1 MSRKKKINNVT
12 DNTIDGIDGIGA
24 IEPTPNTKT
33 TVDIV
38 AEAMQAKWGK
48 KVAKTRAEV
57 VLEEEPTWQID
68 DDHFWVFADDK
79 RDAVVR
85 AWKYYGSLRHNPA
98 LTAEVIWRDFLKWS
112 AGVIGTRFEEMTNE
126 DWWKVEKELQDR
138 VNGK

>member
-12 DNTIDGIDGIGA
+12 DNTIDGIGA

-33 TVDIV
+33 TADIV

-57 VLEEEPTWQID
+57 VLEEEPTWYVD
-68 DDHFWVFADDK
+68 DSHFSDFGEDVHN
-79 RDAVVR
+79 AVIR

-98 LTAEVIWRDFLKWS
+98 LTAEIVFRQFLMWS
-112 AGVIGTRFEEMTNE
+112 AGVVGKRFEEMTNE
-126 DWWKVEKELQDR
+126 DWGKVEKELQDR